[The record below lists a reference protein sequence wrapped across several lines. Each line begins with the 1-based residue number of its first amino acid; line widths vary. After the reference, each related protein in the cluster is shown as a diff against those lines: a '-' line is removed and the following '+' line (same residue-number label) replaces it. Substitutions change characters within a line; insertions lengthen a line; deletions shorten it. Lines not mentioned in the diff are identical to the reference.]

1 MENFCKEDKLKYYS
15 ISNSIL
21 LIESIDR
28 IESNRRL
35 FSTGVA
41 VHIVIVENVLRGMM
55 HRIISGHSRVTK
67 GTTCRLVDTD
77 IPTATCPGPRTSR
90 LEYFTNLEKLLQ
102 RTSVFTLSDRPAIFK
117 KKNPKDRIK
126 FFQ

>member
-15 ISNSIL
+15 ISFVSIL
-21 LIESIDR
+21 LIESIVSKAIDDYFR
-28 IESNRRL
+28 PM
-35 FSTGVA
+35 VA
-41 VHIVIVENVLRGMM
+41 VHIVIVGNVLRGMM

-67 GTTCRLVDTD
+67 GTTCQLVDTD